1 MWPFGK
7 GAESGKKKA
16 LVVDDDA
23 VIRALIGDLLE
34 AEGFEVLDAANGKD
48 AVDIARARRPAL
60 IVMDINMPVMTGPQ
74 ALDLIRHDPATK
86 DIPVVIITAGQ
97 RGPAEQKAKA
107 EGRPR
112 LLFKPFNVND
122 LVSSVQEA
130 MEGARS

>member
-48 AVDIARARRPAL
+48 AVEIARARRPAL

-86 DIPVVIITAGQ
+86 DIPVVMCSSEDTMDSVDKCLTLGANDYVVKPFEMA
-97 RGPAEQKAKA
+97 RLKAKLT
-107 EGRPR
+107 PY
-112 LLFKPFNVND
+112 LK
-122 LVSSVQEA
+122 
-130 MEGARS
+130 